1 MTNDENLNRSRP
13 TWDQTWIQV
22 AHKISERSLDPRRK
36 VGTVIISADNTQVLA
51 LGYNGDHRGGPN
63 EVESILPGESG
74 FIHAEIN
81 ALIKL
86 DFNNPK
92 HKVMYITTSPCVQC
106 AKAIINAQ
114 IDEVVY
120 DQEYRDLTG
129 VKLLQKSGIQVRKI
143 ASE

>member
-1 MTNDENLNRSRP
+1 MHNNEDIKRP
-13 TWDQTWIQV
+13 TWDQVWTHV

-36 VGTVIISADNTQVLA
+36 VGAVIISNDNTQVLA

-63 EVESILPGESG
+63 EVESNIPGESG

-92 HKVMYITTSPCVQC
+92 HKVMYITTSPCTQC

-129 VKLLQKSGIQVRKI
+129 VKLLQESGIQVRKI